1 MKDKKER
8 KFKGFK
14 ISSKITKIIYIIMIT
29 ALLIVTFPLTDL
41 ISEAI
46 LTASQF
52 FLMCNVE
59 ILKRYIN
66 TILAITI
73 LVVIIFMKKDNKEE

>member
-14 ISSKITKIIYIIMIT
+14 ISPKITKIMYIIMIT

-59 ILKRYIN
+59 ILKKYKN
-66 TILAITI
+66 KILVITI
-73 LVVIIFMKKDNKEE
+73 QLVIIYMKKDNKEE